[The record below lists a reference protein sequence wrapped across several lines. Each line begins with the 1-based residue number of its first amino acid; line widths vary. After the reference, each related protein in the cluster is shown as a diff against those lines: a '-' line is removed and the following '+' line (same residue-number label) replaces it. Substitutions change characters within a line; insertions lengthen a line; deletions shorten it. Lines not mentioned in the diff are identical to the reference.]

1 MSHPP
6 QAPDNDGKNTGP
18 GPMRFV
24 GLGVQLA
31 ASLLLL
37 VWLGQWVDRK
47 LGTGGI
53 ATIVGA
59 AAAFAA
65 TMFSLVRTLNP
76 KDHGDR

>member
-6 QAPDNDGKNTGP
+6 EPPEEAGKGAGP

-31 ASLLLL
+31 ASVVVL
-37 VWLGQWVDRK
+37 VVLGQWADRK

-53 ATIVGA
+53 CTILGA
-59 AAAFAA
+59 AIAFAG
-65 TMFSLVRTLNP
+65 TMISLVRALNRN
-76 KDHGDR
+76 DESDR